1 MQNQIHQF
9 WIKGIIK
16 NGNQA
21 NCNRKRS
28 TNKLIYVFFPVGIR
42 QHKENHRHHANNKS
56 QGTKMT
62 ARNQFRH
69 SGEKNDFEVG
79 KGNSEIFVLK
89 KRQENNVYR
98 RTGGIQN
105 NQWIQ
110 SKLPK
115 QEHVKNMNA
124 QTHN

>member
-1 MQNQIHQF
+1 
-9 WIKGIIK
+9 
-16 NGNQA
+16 
-21 NCNRKRS
+21 
-28 TNKLIYVFFPVGIR
+28 VFFPVGIR
-42 QHKENHRHHANNKS
+42 QHKKNHRHHANNKS
-56 QGTKMT
+56 QGTQMT

-79 KGNSEIFVLK
+79 EGNSEIFVLK